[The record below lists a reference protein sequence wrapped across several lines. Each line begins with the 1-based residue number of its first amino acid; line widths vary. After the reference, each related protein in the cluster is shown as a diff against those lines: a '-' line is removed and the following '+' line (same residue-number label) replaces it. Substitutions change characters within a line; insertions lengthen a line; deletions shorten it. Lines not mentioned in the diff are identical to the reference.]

1 MTNKHIRVGDMSTTY
16 MPDSARRDPA
26 RRSVRAR
33 MTARLRA
40 PRFDRALAVGVPAPA
55 GSALAAHAAR
65 LSSIAERHAVA
76 QALRRAVRDANDDPR
91 ATRSGRVPM
100 HRANIAS
107 AQALIDEV
115 TLRLHAPHP
124 VRARGMARLRQ
135 LLSDGRG
142 PLYRYGRGDLAGRLG
157 AALVGA
163 LTAAVPSENCWPP
176 TDYPT
181 SHKMGDKSPIPQQRR
196 LLHLDAAPDA
206 VTRKDQIVI
215 DQLTDHRWVFVNGGL
230 TDGTS

>member
-1 MTNKHIRVGDMSTTY
+1 MNDNHIRVGGAPTAC
-16 MPDSARRDPA
+16 MPDSARRGHA

-40 PRFDRALAVGVPAPA
+40 ARFDRALAVGVPAPA

-65 LSSIAERHAVA
+65 LSSVAERHAVA
-76 QALRRAVRDANDDPR
+76 RALRRAVRDANDDPR

-107 AQALIDEV
+107 AEALIDEV
-115 TLRLHAPHP
+115 TLRLHAPDP

-135 LLSDGRG
+135 LLSDGTG

-157 AALVGA
+157 AALAA
-163 LTAAVPSENCWPP
+163 L
-176 TDYPT
+176 
-181 SHKMGDKSPIPQQRR
+181 
-196 LLHLDAAPDA
+196 
-206 VTRKDQIVI
+206 
-215 DQLTDHRWVFVNGGL
+215 
-230 TDGTS
+230 

>member
-1 MTNKHIRVGDMSTTY
+1 MNDKHIRVGDMSTTY
-16 MPDSARRDPA
+16 MPDSARRDHA

-76 QALRRAVRDANDDPR
+76 RALRRAVRDANDDPA

-157 AALVGA
+157 AALSA
-163 LTAAVPSENCWPP
+163 L
-176 TDYPT
+176 
-181 SHKMGDKSPIPQQRR
+181 
-196 LLHLDAAPDA
+196 
-206 VTRKDQIVI
+206 
-215 DQLTDHRWVFVNGGL
+215 
-230 TDGTS
+230 